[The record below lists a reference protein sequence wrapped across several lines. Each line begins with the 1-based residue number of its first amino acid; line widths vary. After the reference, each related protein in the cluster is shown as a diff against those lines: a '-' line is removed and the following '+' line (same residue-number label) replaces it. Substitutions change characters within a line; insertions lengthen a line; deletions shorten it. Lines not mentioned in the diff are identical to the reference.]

1 MFYLSIGLPHRSPI
15 ALTTSTMPGSC
26 EGALLGRATNLASRA
41 AHGSRMVRPRYQTG
55 ISARARVLVRSLA
68 LAATMAPATNL
79 EIAYR

>member
-1 MFYLSIGLPHRSPI
+1 
-15 ALTTSTMPGSC
+15 
-26 EGALLGRATNLASRA
+26 
-41 AHGSRMVRPRYQTG
+41 MVRPRYQTG